1 MGRSRKKHAEEHEE
15 HGPDERWMA
24 SYMDMV
30 TVLMCMFIVL
40 FAMSTVDAKKFDLLR
55 NSLATGFGQTDI
67 GKLDTAK
74 GTIIDPAQASK
85 SSESFG
91 AGPLTEKA
99 AAAADAAKVAEA
111 AAIKEVDAIRQLQ
124 AKVSSSL
131 AVQGLQGAVQFTI
144 DQRGLTIRLVDQQAF
159 FAPNSTVLQGSA
171 PQVLDDIA
179 QVLSG
184 AGKSIAVEGHA
195 DSRAT
200 LPPFPTN
207 WELSSGRAVSVLR
220 RMVESGGVDPAKIGA
235 VGYGSSRPLSLGT
248 TPADFAQNRRV
259 DIIALSNAP
268 ESVRALIPDVVS
280 GKLSASSSTAEADST
295 TASTDPAVTVPAAT
309 PSTTWVP
316 IVTNV
321 VNNSVP
327 LILLPPGAASR

>member
-1 MGRSRKKHAEEHEE
+1 MSRGRRKNAEEHEE

-67 GKLDTAK
+67 GKIDTAK
-74 GTIIDPAQASK
+74 GTVLDPTKASPTG
-85 SSESFG
+85 ESFG
-91 AGPLTEKA
+91 AGPQTAKTIA
-99 AAAADAAKVAEA
+99 AAATADANA
-111 AAIKEVDAIRQLQ
+111 AAAVREVDAIRNLE
-124 AKVSSSL
+124 AKLSSSL
-131 AVQGLQGAVQFTI
+131 AHVGLQGTVQYTI

-159 FAPNSTVLQGSA
+159 FAPNSTVLAGAA
-171 PQVLDDIA
+171 PRVLDTISPILA
-179 QVLSG
+179 ATG
-184 AGKSIAVEGHA
+184 ENIAVEGHA

-220 RMVESGGVDPAKIGA
+220 RMVESGGVPAAKIGA
-235 VGYGSSRPLSLGT
+235 VGYGSSRPLSPGIT
-248 TPADFAQNRRV
+248 VADYALNRRV

-280 GKLSASSSTAEADST
+280 GKIPGS
-295 TASTDPAVTVPAAT
+295 PAVGLPVVSATSAAGN
-309 PSTTWVP
+309 WAP
-316 IVTNV
+316 IVSS
-321 VNNSVP
+321 SVP
-327 LILLPPGAASR
+327 LILLPTGVSGR

>member
-1 MGRSRKKHAEEHEE
+1 MSRGRKKHAEEHEE

-67 GKLDTAK
+67 GKIDTAK
-74 GTIIDPAQASK
+74 GTIVDPVNASK
-85 SSESFG
+85 TGESFG
-91 AGPLTEKA
+91 LGPQTEKSA
-99 AAAADAAKVAEA
+99 AVAAAAKVAIA
-111 AAIKEVDAIRQLQ
+111 AAIAEVDAIKKLQ
-124 AKVSSSL
+124 AKVSASL
-131 AVQGLQGAVQFTI
+131 AVHGLQGAVQYTI

-179 QVLSG
+179 RVLSATG
-184 AGKSIAVEGHA
+184 EGIAVEGHA

-220 RMVESGGVDPAKIGA
+220 RMVESGGVDAAKIGA

-248 TPADFAQNRRV
+248 TTADFAQNRRV
-259 DIIALSNAP
+259 DIVALSNAS

-280 GKLSASSSTAEADST
+280 GKIPGSVAAAVPAPTITAPVTS
-295 TASTDPAVTVPAAT
+295 PAV
-309 PSTTWVP
+309 SSWVP
-316 IVTNV
+316 IVT
-321 VNNSVP
+321 NSVP

>member
-1 MGRSRKKHAEEHEE
+1 MSRGRKKHAEEHEE

-74 GTIIDPAQASK
+74 GTIVDPVHASK
-85 SSESFG
+85 SGESFG
-91 AGPLTEKA
+91 AGPQTQKA
-99 AAAADAAKVAEA
+99 AAAAAAAKVAEA
-111 AAIKEVDAIRQLQ
+111 AAVKEVDAIKDLQ

-131 AVQGLQGAVQFTI
+131 AVQGLQGTVQYTI

-171 PQVLDDIA
+171 PVVLDDIA
-179 QVLSG
+179 RVLG
-184 AGKSIAVEGHA
+184 PTGEDIAVEGHA

-220 RMVESGGVDPAKIGA
+220 RMVESGGVQPAKIGA

-248 TPADFAQNRRV
+248 TTADFAQNRRV
-259 DIIALSNAP
+259 DIIALSNAS
-268 ESVRALIPDVVS
+268 EAVRALIPDVVS
-280 GKLSASSSTAEADST
+280 GKIPGATT
-295 TASTDPAVTVPAAT
+295 TAAAVPASTPAAT
-309 PSTTWVP
+309 SWIPV
-316 IVTNV
+316 VTN
-321 VNNSVP
+321 SEP
-327 LILLPPGAASR
+327 LILLPPGAAGR

>member
-1 MGRSRKKHAEEHEE
+1 VTGVSKGRRKHTEEHEE

-74 GTIIDPAQASK
+74 GTVLDPTKASK
-85 SSESFG
+85 SGESFG
-91 AGPLTEKA
+91 AGPQTAQAAAAAAKA
-99 AAAADAAKVAEA
+99 AAAAAV
-111 AAIKEVDAIRQLQ
+111 KEVDSIKNLE
-124 AKVSSSL
+124 AKVSASL
-131 AVQGLQGAVQFTI
+131 AIQGLQGTVQYTI

-159 FAPNSTVLQGSA
+159 FAPNSTVLTGSA
-171 PQVLDDIA
+171 PRVLDTIA
-179 QVLSG
+179 PILSATG
-184 AGKSIAVEGHA
+184 EDIAVEGHA

-207 WELSSGRAVSVLR
+207 WELSSGRAVAVLR
-220 RMVESGGVDPAKIGA
+220 RMVESGGVTESKIGA

-248 TPADFAQNRRV
+248 AAADFAQNRRV
-259 DIIALSNAP
+259 DIIALSNAS
-268 ESVRALIPDVVS
+268 ESVRALIPAVVS
-280 GKLSASSSTAEADST
+280 GKIPGSMTAA
-295 TASTDPAVTVPAAT
+295 APAAVTAAT
-309 PSTTWVP
+309 ATTWIPV
-316 IVTNV
+316 VTRPV
-321 VNNSVP
+321 S
-327 LILLPPGAASR
+327 LILLRRVTPGR

>member
-1 MGRSRKKHAEEHEE
+1 MTGVSKGRKKHTEEHEE

-74 GTIIDPAQASK
+74 GTVLDPTKASK
-85 SSESFG
+85 SGESFG
-91 AGPLTEKA
+91 AGPQAAKA
-99 AAAADAAKVAEA
+99 AAAAAKA
-111 AAIKEVDAIRQLQ
+111 AAAAAVKEVDSIKNLE
-124 AKVSSSL
+124 AKVSASL
-131 AVQGLQGAVQFTI
+131 AIQGLQGTVQYTI

-159 FAPNSTVLQGSA
+159 FTPNSTVLSGSA
-171 PQVLDDIA
+171 PRVLDTIA
-179 QVLSG
+179 PILSATG
-184 AGKSIAVEGHA
+184 EDIAVEGHA

-207 WELSSGRAVSVLR
+207 WELSSGRAVAVLR
-220 RMVESGGVDPAKIGA
+220 RMVESGGVTESKIGA
-235 VGYGSSRPLSLGT
+235 VGYGSSRPLSPGT
-248 TPADFAQNRRV
+248 AAADLAQNRRV
-259 DIIALSNAP
+259 DIIALSNAS

-280 GKLSASSSTAEADST
+280 GKIPGSMTAEAP
-295 TASTDPAVTVPAAT
+295 AAVTAAT
-309 PSTTWVP
+309 ATTWIPV
-316 IVTNV
+316 VTGP
-321 VNNSVP
+321 VP
-327 LILLPPGAASR
+327 LILLRAANPGR

>member
-1 MGRSRKKHAEEHEE
+1 MSKGRKKHAEEHEE

-74 GTIIDPAQASK
+74 GTVVDPTKATKAG
-85 SSESFG
+85 ESFG
-91 AGPLTEKA
+91 SGPETGAEKA
-99 AAAADAAKVAEA
+99 AAAAKA
-111 AAIKEVDAIRQLQ
+111 AATAAAVVEVDKIKDLQ
-124 AKVSSSL
+124 AKVSASL
-131 AVQGLQGAVQFTI
+131 ALQGLQGTVQYTI

-171 PQVLDDIA
+171 PMVLDDIA
-179 QVLSG
+179 RVLTPTG
-184 AGKSIAVEGHA
+184 EEIAVEGHA

-220 RMVESGGVDPAKIGA
+220 RMVESGGVPAAKIGA
-235 VGYGSSRPLSLGT
+235 MGYGSSRPIAAGT
-248 TPADFAQNRRV
+248 TAADYAQNRRV
-259 DIIALSNAP
+259 DIIALSNAS
-268 ESVRALIPDVVS
+268 EAVRALIPDVIS
-280 GKLSASSSTAEADST
+280 GKIPGATSGTT
-295 TASTDPAVTVPAAT
+295 TASADPAAIP
-309 PSTTWVP
+309 PVP
-316 IVTNV
+316 IATWSPPATT
-321 VNNSVP
+321 SVP
-327 LILLPPGAASR
+327 LILLPGAASGR

>member
-1 MGRSRKKHAEEHEE
+1 MSRGRKKHAEEHEE

-55 NSLATGFGQTDI
+55 NSLATGFGQSDI
-67 GKLDTAK
+67 GKLDIAQ
-74 GTIIDPAQASK
+74 GTIVDPTKVSK
-85 SSESFG
+85 TGENFG
-91 AGPLTEKA
+91 AGPQTGKATA
-99 AAAADAAKVAEA
+99 AAAAAKVAEA
-111 AAIKEVDAIRQLQ
+111 AAVTEVDAIKNLQ
-124 AKVSSSL
+124 AKVSASL
-131 AVQGLQGAVQFTI
+131 AVQGLQGTVQYTI

-179 QVLSG
+179 GVLSPTG
-184 AGKSIAVEGHA
+184 LDVAVEGHA

-220 RMVESGGVDPAKIGA
+220 RMVESGGVNPAKIGA

-248 TPADFAQNRRV
+248 ALADYAQNRRV
-259 DIIALSNAP
+259 DIIALSNAS
-268 ESVRALIPDVVS
+268 EAVRALIPDVVS
-280 GKLSASSSTAEADST
+280 GKIPGSPTAEAPVDS
-295 TASTDPAVTVPAAT
+295 AAPAADRWM
-309 PSTTWVP
+309 P
-316 IVTNV
+316 V
-321 VNNSVP
+321 VSDSVP
-327 LILLPPGAASR
+327 LILLPGGATGR

>member
-1 MGRSRKKHAEEHEE
+1 MSRGRRKNAEEHEE

-67 GKLDTAK
+67 GKIDTAK
-74 GTIIDPAQASK
+74 GTVLDPTKAST
-85 SSESFG
+85 SGESFG
-91 AGPLTEKA
+91 AGPQTAQA
-99 AAAADAAKVAEA
+99 AAAAVAAKANA
-111 AAIKEVDAIRQLQ
+111 AAAVNEIDAIKKLEAR
-124 AKVSSSL
+124 VSSSL
-131 AVQGLQGAVQFTI
+131 AVVGLQGTVQYTI

-159 FAPNSTVLQGSA
+159 FAPNSTVLAGAA
-171 PQVLDDIA
+171 PRVLDIIA
-179 QVLSG
+179 PILSATG
-184 AGKSIAVEGHA
+184 EDIAVEGHA

-220 RMVESGGVDPAKIGA
+220 RMVESGGVAAAKIGA
-235 VGYGSSRPLSLGT
+235 VGYGSSRPLSPGT
-248 TPADFAQNRRV
+248 TVADYAQNRRV
-259 DIIALSNAP
+259 DIIALSNAS

-280 GKLSASSSTAEADST
+280 GKIPGGPTAEAPMVS
-295 TASTDPAVTVPAAT
+295 AT
-309 PSTTWVP
+309 PSVGARAQG
-316 IVTNV
+316 VT
-321 VNNSVP
+321 NSVP
-327 LILLPPGAASR
+327 LILLPAGASGR

>member
-1 MGRSRKKHAEEHEE
+1 MSRGRKKHAEEHEE

-55 NSLATGFGQTDI
+55 NSLATGFGQSDI
-67 GKLDTAK
+67 GKLDIAQ
-74 GTIIDPAQASK
+74 GTIVDPTKASK
-85 SSESFG
+85 TGENFG
-91 AGPLTEKA
+91 AGPQTVKATA
-99 AAAADAAKVAEA
+99 AAAAAKVAEA
-111 AAIKEVDAIRQLQ
+111 AAVTEVDAIKNLQ
-124 AKVSSSL
+124 AKVSASL
-131 AVQGLQGAVQFTI
+131 AVQGLQGTVQYTI

-179 QVLSG
+179 GVLSPTG
-184 AGKSIAVEGHA
+184 LDVAVEGHA

-220 RMVESGGVDPAKIGA
+220 RMVESGGVNPAKIGA

-248 TPADFAQNRRV
+248 ALADYAQNRRV
-259 DIIALSNAP
+259 DIIALSNAS
-268 ESVRALIPDVVS
+268 EAVRALIPDVVS
-280 GKLSASSSTAEADST
+280 GKIPGSPTAEAPVDS
-295 TASTDPAVTVPAAT
+295 AAPAADRWM
-309 PSTTWVP
+309 P
-316 IVTNV
+316 V
-321 VNNSVP
+321 VSDSVP
-327 LILLPPGAASR
+327 LILLPGGTTGR

>member
-1 MGRSRKKHAEEHEE
+1 MSKGRKKHAEEHEE

-74 GTIIDPAQASK
+74 GTIIDPTKASK
-85 SSESFG
+85 TGENFG
-91 AGPLTEKA
+91 AGPQTAAATA
-99 AAAADAAKVAEA
+99 AAAAKAAATA
-111 AAIKEVDAIRQLQ
+111 AAIAEVDKIKDLQ
-124 AKVSSSL
+124 AKVSASL
-131 AVQGLQGAVQFTI
+131 AVQGLQGTVQYTI

-179 QVLSG
+179 RVLSPTG
-184 AGKSIAVEGHA
+184 QDIAVEGHA

-220 RMVESGGVDPAKIGA
+220 RMVESGGVPAAKIGA
-235 VGYGSSRPLSLGT
+235 VGYGSSRPIALGT
-248 TPADFAQNRRV
+248 TLADYAQNRRV
-259 DIIALSNAP
+259 DIIALSNAS

-280 GKLSASSSTAEADST
+280 GKIPGGPPADAPVVTAAASP
-295 TASTDPAVTVPAAT
+295 ASWIPVVT
-309 PSTTWVP
+309 
-316 IVTNV
+316 
-321 VNNSVP
+321 NSVP
-327 LILLPPGAASR
+327 LILLPAGTSGR

>member
-1 MGRSRKKHAEEHEE
+1 MTGVSKGRKKHTEEHEE

-74 GTIIDPAQASK
+74 GTVLDPTKAS
-85 SSESFG
+85 SSGESFG
-91 AGPLTEKA
+91 AGPQTAQATAAAAKA
-99 AAAADAAKVAEA
+99 AAAAAV
-111 AAIKEVDAIRQLQ
+111 KEVDSIKNLE
-124 AKVSSSL
+124 AKVSASL
-131 AVQGLQGAVQFTI
+131 AIQGLQGTVLYTI

-159 FAPNSTVLQGSA
+159 FAPNSTVLTGSA
-171 PQVLDDIA
+171 PRVLDTIA
-179 QVLSG
+179 PILSATG
-184 AGKSIAVEGHA
+184 EDIAVEGHA

-207 WELSSGRAVSVLR
+207 WELSSGRAVAVLR
-220 RMVESGGVDPAKIGA
+220 RMVESGGVTESKIGA

-248 TPADFAQNRRV
+248 AAADFAQNRRV
-259 DIIALSNAP
+259 DIIALSNAS

-280 GKLSASSSTAEADST
+280 GKIPGNRTAA
-295 TASTDPAVTVPAAT
+295 APAAVVAAT
-309 PSTTWVP
+309 ATTWIPV
-316 IVTNV
+316 VTS
-321 VNNSVP
+321 SVP
-327 LILLPPGAASR
+327 LILLPAVAAGR

>member
-1 MGRSRKKHAEEHEE
+1 VGKGRKKHAEEHEE

-67 GKLDTAK
+67 GKVDSAK
-74 GTIIDPAQASK
+74 GTIIDPTKASK
-85 SSESFG
+85 SGESFG
-91 AGPLTEKA
+91 AGPQTAQA
-99 AAAADAAKVAEA
+99 AAAAAAAKADAAA
-111 AAIKEVDAIRQLQ
+111 AVKEVDSIKNLEAR
-124 AKVSSSL
+124 VSSSL
-131 AVQGLQGAVQFTI
+131 AVQGLQGTVQFTI

-159 FAPNSTVLQGSA
+159 FAPNSTVLTGSA
-171 PQVLDDIA
+171 PRVLDTIA
-179 QVLSG
+179 PILSATG
-184 AGKSIAVEGHA
+184 EDIAVEGHA

-220 RMVESGGVDPAKIGA
+220 RMVESGGVDAARIGA

-248 TPADFAQNRRV
+248 APADFAQNRRV
-259 DIIALSNAP
+259 DIIALSNAS

-280 GKLSASSSTAEADST
+280 GKIPGGT
-295 TASTDPAVTVPAAT
+295 TAAASAVSSAPAVT
-309 PSTTWVP
+309 TWIP
-316 IVTNV
+316 IVANP
-321 VNNSVP
+321 VP
-327 LILLPPGAASR
+327 LILLPGDATGR

>member
-1 MGRSRKKHAEEHEE
+1 MSRGRKKHAEENEE

-67 GKLDTAK
+67 GKIDTAK
-74 GTIIDPAQASK
+74 GTVLDPTKASTR
-85 SSESFG
+85 SESFG
-91 AGPLTEKA
+91 AGPQTEKA
-99 AAAADAAKVAEA
+99 AAAAKIAEA
-111 AAIKEVDAIRQLQ
+111 AAVAEVDAIKNLR

-131 AVQGLQGAVQFTI
+131 AVHGLQGAVQFTI

-159 FAPNSTVLQGSA
+159 FAPNSTVLAGAA
-171 PQVLDDIA
+171 PQVLDIIA
-179 QVLSG
+179 PILSATG
-184 AGKSIAVEGHA
+184 EDIAVEGHA

-220 RMVESGGVDPAKIGA
+220 RMVENGGVAAAKIGA
-235 VGYGSSRPLSLGT
+235 VGYGSSRPLALGT
-248 TPADFAQNRRV
+248 TVGDYAQNRRV

-280 GKLSASSSTAEADST
+280 GKIPGSPAAEAPVLSAT
-295 TASTDPAVTVPAAT
+295 PTVGTWT
-309 PSTTWVP
+309 PL
-316 IVTNV
+316 VTNF
-321 VNNSVP
+321 VP
-327 LILLPPGAASR
+327 LILLPGVASGR

>member
-1 MGRSRKKHAEEHEE
+1 MTGVSKGRRKHTEEHEE

-74 GTIIDPAQASK
+74 GTVLDPTKASK
-85 SSESFG
+85 SGESFG
-91 AGPLTEKA
+91 AGPQTAQAAAAAAKA
-99 AAAADAAKVAEA
+99 AAAAAV
-111 AAIKEVDAIRQLQ
+111 KEVDSIKNLE
-124 AKVSSSL
+124 AKVSASL
-131 AVQGLQGAVQFTI
+131 AIQGLQGTVQYTI

-159 FAPNSTVLQGSA
+159 FAPNSTVLTGSA
-171 PQVLDDIA
+171 PRVLDTIA
-179 QVLSG
+179 PILSATG
-184 AGKSIAVEGHA
+184 EDIAVEGHA

-207 WELSSGRAVSVLR
+207 WELSSGRAVAVLR
-220 RMVESGGVDPAKIGA
+220 RMVESGGVTESKIGA

-248 TPADFAQNRRV
+248 ADADFAQNRRV
-259 DIIALSNAP
+259 DIIALSNAS

-280 GKLSASSSTAEADST
+280 GKIPGSMTAAEPA
-295 TASTDPAVTVPAAT
+295 AVTAAT
-309 PSTTWVP
+309 ATTWIPV
-316 IVTNV
+316 VTRP
-321 VNNSVP
+321 VP
-327 LILLPPGAASR
+327 LILLRAVTPGR